1 MNKIIKGDQV
11 VVVAGK
17 DSGKQGRVI
26 RVLGNKVVVEN
37 INIVK
42 RHQKPNPMRNIEGGI
57 IVKEMPIAISNV
69 AILNPNTKKA
79 DRVGIKMDFVDSKVK
94 RVRVFKSDG
103 MEIPAVNRGA

>member
-26 RVLGNKVVVEN
+26 RVLGNKGVVEK

-42 RHQKPNPMRNIEGGI
+42 R
-57 IVKEMPIAISNV
+57 A
-69 AILNPNTKKA
+69 ALLL
-79 DRVGIKMDFVDSKVK
+79 K
-94 RVRVFKSDG
+94 RCQLRFQMS
-103 MEIPAVNRGA
+103 PF

>member
-26 RVLGNKVVVEN
+26 RVLGN
-37 INIVK
+37 NIVK
-42 RHQKPNPMRNIEGGI
+42 RHQKPNSMRNIEGGI
-57 IVKEMPIAISNV
+57 IIKEMPIAISNV

-79 DRVGIKMDFVDSKVK
+79 DRVGIKMVFVDSKVK

>member
-42 RHQKPNPMRNIEGGI
+42 RHHY
-57 IVKEMPIAISNV
+57 
-69 AILNPNTKKA
+69 
-79 DRVGIKMDFVDSKVK
+79 
-94 RVRVFKSDG
+94 
-103 MEIPAVNRGA
+103 